1 MIKNIRKN
9 LKSDYTVSQIF
20 SFFWKNMEQKV
31 GSAFI
36 EIEAKLDQLEGR
48 LSTEIKSIA
57 EKGGQNFTR
66 SFTEALWP
74 LKWAI
79 TSVISVWAFTAL
91 SKSIITLADNLEQAK
106 NAFTTMLW
114 SSKQAETM
122 LQNLSDF
129 AAKTPFE
136 LPEVRQNAKQLLAMG
151 VSAEN
156 VIPTLKALGD
166 VASWTGADM
175 SRLAMNYGQVITQGK
190 LTSRELKDFLVN
202 GVPLLDELAKN
213 AGKSKE
219 EIQNMISS
227 GQISANDVTK
237 AFETMTS
244 EGGKFADMMATQSS
258 TLSGQWSNFQDQLS
272 QIGEKIWVWLLD
284 NLKGEVGQM
293 GEIIE
298 AQSDNIIN
306 SADAIYDSIFTV
318 WDAIKEVL
326 TTVREFFGL
335 VFEGLGIAIKSFQWE
350 NNEAT
355 SGIKWDWTDLFY
367 YLELWIDGVVGAF
380 RIAFSFLKDV
390 LLWLIEPAVLTI
402 NTIGEARSGGISA
415 IRSRFSKLGAD
426 IWNIFIDM
434 ANSVLKTV
442 NRLGDKL
449 NYILPKKLEVGQI
462 GLIAHNDT
470 TGLKSQLNHAM
481 DGTKIAWDATK
492 KSFINNM
499 SKARGE
505 TTKVAD
511 NVVGKMIDTYAER
524 TWQLI
529 KKTEEKNKELDTKF
543 KYGENKAGGSGWGW
557 GGKSSNKAEK
567 EALKEVKESYT
578 EVEKKIKEHSK
589 AVEDAEKKVE
599 NLNKKYN
606 ELKETAKKAFY
617 EAKHAVSELNKEI
630 GKNDQE
636 QIASLWERYQEI
648 KQKLID
654 EKAKLTKDGMGW
666 LIEWYSKER
675 LQELQNDGIQKVY
688 GVEIKQLLEIKNL
701 MEEQLL
707 IEKNTTEEQRKSKDF
722 TEQTSKA
729 QEILNKHAEKTKELE
744 EKKAIAMEKQAIA
757 KALNEGKKIESKE
770 EDGELKARYEDET
783 GKMVEVTNFKNIQYA
798 QDLFNKSEHIRLEK
812 EEVEKKLL
820 RETAATQNLI
830 NEKIRLDQEYTKV
843 HNKEIDKQK
852 GKVDELIAKYQ
863 ALAKAK
869 FGGWG
874 ARGARAFGGA
884 VQAGLPYLIG
894 ENYKPEMFIPST
906 SGSVVPVNNYN
917 QSRTYH
923 FSGVTI
929 NANNAQD
936 FWSEIQ
942 NHIGDYT

>member
-1 MIKNIRKN
+1 
-9 LKSDYTVSQIF
+9 
-20 SFFWKNMEQKV
+20 MEQKV

-79 TSVISVWAFTAL
+79 ASVISVWAFTAL

-190 LTSRELKDFLVN
+190 LTSRELKDFQVN
-202 GVPLLDELAKN
+202 GVPILDELAKN

-227 GQISANDVTK
+227 GQISANDVTR

-306 SADAIYDSIFTV
+306 SADAIFDSIFTV

-326 TTVREFFGL
+326 TTVRDFFGS

-355 SGIKWDWTDLFY
+355 SGIKWDWSDLFY

-380 RIAFSFLKDV
+380 RIAFSFLKEV
-390 LLWLIEPAVLTI
+390 LLWLIEPAVLII

-415 IRSRFSKLGAD
+415 IRSRFSKLGVD

-462 GLIAHNDT
+462 GLIARNDT

-543 KYGENKAGGSGWGW
+543 KYGENKAGGARW
-557 GGKSSNKAEK
+557 GGGWKSSNKAEK

-578 EVEKKIKEHSK
+578 EIEKKIKEHSK

-617 EAKHAVSELNKEI
+617 EAKQAVSELNKEI

-666 LIEWYSKER
+666 LIEWYSKKR

-729 QEILNKHAEKTKELE
+729 QEILNKHAEKSKELE

-757 KALNEGKKIESKE
+757 KALSEGKKIESKE

-798 QDLFNKSEHIRLEK
+798 QDLFNKSESIRLEK

-830 NEKIRLDQEYTKV
+830 NEKIRLDQEYTKI

-874 ARGARAFGGA
+874 AKGARAFGGA

>member
-1 MIKNIRKN
+1 
-9 LKSDYTVSQIF
+9 
-20 SFFWKNMEQKV
+20 MEQKV

-57 EKGGQNFTR
+57 EKGGQNFTS
-66 SFTEALWP
+66 SFTQALWP
-74 LKWAI
+74 LKWMIA
-79 TSVISVWAFTAL
+79 SVVSIGAFVQI

-114 SSKQAETM
+114 SAEQAETM

-156 VIPTLKALGD
+156 IIPTMKALGD

-190 LTSRELKDFLVN
+190 LTSRELKDFQVN
-202 GVPLLDELAKN
+202 GVPILDELAKN

-227 GQISANDVTK
+227 GQISANDVTR

-306 SADAIYDSIFTV
+306 SADAIYDSVFTV

-326 TTVREFFGL
+326 TTVWEFFGSI
-335 VFEGLGIAIKSFQWE
+335 FEGLGIAIKSFQWE

-434 ANSVLKTV
+434 ANGVLKTV

-449 NYILPKKLEVGQI
+449 NYILPKSLEVWSVT
-462 GLIAHNDT
+462 LINRNDT

-543 KYGENKAGGSGWGW
+543 KYGDNKAGGSGWGW
-557 GGKSSNKAEK
+557 GGWKSSNKAEK

-578 EVEKKIKEHSK
+578 EIEKKIKEHSK

-617 EAKHAVSELNKEI
+617 EAKQAVSEL
-630 GKNDQE
+630 DQE
-636 QIASLWERYQEI
+636 IEKSDVERSVDLWARYQDIQRQLKE
-648 KQKLID
+648 
-654 EKAKLTKDGMGW
+654 ERAKLKEDGKDWM
-666 LIEWYSKER
+666 IEQYDKKA
-675 LQELQNDGIQKVY
+675 LQEYQDKGYHKLYDIEVK
-688 GVEIKQLLEIKNL
+688 KLLEIQDL
-701 MEEQLL
+701 LAERAL
-707 IEKNTTEEQRKSKDF
+707 IEKNTTEAQRKSQDF

-729 QEILNKHAEKTKELE
+729 QEILNKYEAKAAELE

-757 KALNEGKKIESKE
+757 KALSEGKKIESKE

-798 QDLFNKSEHIRLEK
+798 QDLFNKSESIRLEK

-830 NEKIRLDQEYTKV
+830 NEKIRLDQEYTKI

-874 ARGARAFGGA
+874 AKGARAFGGA

>member
-1 MIKNIRKN
+1 
-9 LKSDYTVSQIF
+9 
-20 SFFWKNMEQKV
+20 MEQKV

-48 LSTEIKSIA
+48 LSTEIKGIA
-57 EKGGQNFTR
+57 EKGGQNFTS
-66 SFTEALWP
+66 SFTQALWP
-74 LKWAI
+74 LKWMIASAVSI
-79 TSVISVWAFTAL
+79 GAFVQI
-91 SKSIITLADNLEQAK
+91 SKSIISLADNLEQAK

-114 SSKQAETM
+114 SAEQAETM

-156 VIPTLKALGD
+156 IIPTMKALGD

-190 LTSRELKDFLVN
+190 LTSRELKDFQVN
-202 GVPLLDELAKN
+202 GVPILDELAKN

-227 GQISANDVTK
+227 GQISANDVTR

-306 SADAIYDSIFTV
+306 SADAIYDSVFTV

-326 TTVREFFGL
+326 TTVWEFWGS

-355 SGIKWDWTDLFY
+355 SGIKWDWSDLFY
-367 YLELWIDGVVGAF
+367 YLELWIDSVVGLF
-380 RIAFSFLKDV
+380 RIAFTGIKEIIIGV
-390 LLWLIEPAVLTI
+390 IEPAYLAI

-449 NYILPKKLEVGQI
+449 NYILPKSLEVWSVT
-462 GLIAHNDT
+462 LINRNDT

-481 DGTKIAWDATK
+481 DGTKMAWDATK
-492 KSFINNM
+492 KSFIDNM

-505 TTKVAD
+505 VTKVAD
-511 NVVGKMIDTYAER
+511 NAMGKMFNTYAER

-543 KYGENKAGGSGWGW
+543 KYGENKAGGAGW
-557 GGKSSNKAEK
+557 GGGWKSSNKAEK

-578 EVEKKIKEHSK
+578 EIEKKIKEHSK

-617 EAKHAVSELNKEI
+617 EAKQAVSELNKEI

-666 LIEWYSKER
+666 LIEWYSKKR

-729 QEILNKHAEKTKELE
+729 QEILNKHAEKSKELE

-757 KALNEGKKIESKE
+757 KALSDGKKIESKE

-798 QDLFNKSEHIRLEK
+798 QDLFNKSESIRLEK

-820 RETAATQNLI
+820 RETAATQNWI
-830 NEKIRLDQEYTKV
+830 NEKIRLDQEYTKI